1 MVAAAAER
9 LEALSQSQ
17 SEGLDSLEPQD
28 VIRHFTSAFRH
39 HDTTKHTIVP
49 TFGMPAGLSA
59 LPGAWKKIA
68 DLLADVTATRLFEFT
83 ALEEFGHLHAAE
95 LW

>member
-9 LEALSQSQ
+9 LEAFPQSDG
-17 SEGLDSLEPQD
+17 GLDSLEPKD

-39 HDTTKHTIVP
+39 HDTTKHNIFSTGWG
-49 TFGMPAGLSA
+49 TGFGMPAGLSA
-59 LPGAWKKIA
+59 LSGAWNKIA
-68 DLLADVTATRLFEFT
+68 DLLADVFELT